1 MEDSSDD
8 DWVGVVLERGRA
20 CNFNCIPFGD
30 GANAEAVVVVLAT
43 AQSAADDDIL
53 KILDSCIAVDLLVF
67 TLALFSSCCRAS
79 RVLLGGGLRAAFE
92 AISRQ
97 VKC

>member
-67 TLALFSSCCRAS
+67 YVGVVLFVLSS
-79 RVLLGGGLRAAFE
+79 VEGVGVGGGGYGLLLRRFPA
-92 AISRQ
+92 
-97 VKC
+97 K